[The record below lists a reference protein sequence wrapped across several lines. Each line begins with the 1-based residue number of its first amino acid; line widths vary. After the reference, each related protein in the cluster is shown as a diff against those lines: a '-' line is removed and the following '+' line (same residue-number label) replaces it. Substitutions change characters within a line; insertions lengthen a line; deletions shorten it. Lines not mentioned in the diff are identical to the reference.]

1 MQKAYRLEDPE
12 EIIEYMWL
20 RPFHTNL
27 KVDVFADDGGSYI
40 RHNHEPLLLVR
51 NSYNKEYD
59 EFIPF
64 ALSDN
69 PIILDNTIDYQI
81 AYSDIFDIQDFIK
94 TNLPLLLKLA
104 DSEISQI
111 DFIHSLK

>member
-1 MQKAYRLEDPE
+1 MQKVYHLEDPE

-20 RPFHTNL
+20 RPYCTNL
-27 KVDVFADDGGSYI
+27 KVDIFVDDGGSYT
-40 RHNHEPLLLVR
+40 RHNHIPLLFAR
-51 NSYNKEYD
+51 NSYNEESNK
-59 EFIPF
+59 FIPF

-69 PIILDNTIDYQI
+69 PIILDDTIGYQI
-81 AYSDIFDIQDFIK
+81 SSNDISNIQDFIK